1 MTTDHDII
9 AMART
14 GMSYRAIAAKVG
26 VSFGTVRRRIAIYRA
41 ENPES
46 LPYRYAAVEAAM
58 RYGQVGSAW
67 SAERDALLSEEW
79 PQGTPWEEVLAA
91 INELAGPEV
100 KYNAMAMRAAKLKL
114 KRPAGAGGRPA
125 TVSESIFSQ
134 SCRWEDACDAAGL
147 RFDDIPDPDAAPP
160 PRRGIMS
167 GKPPNHSDMVA
178 ARVAMASQA
187 RMAVAEVGVR
197 GLV

>member
-1 MTTDHDII
+1 MTPEPAII
-9 AMART
+9 ALARA
-14 GMSYRAIAAKVG
+14 GMSYRAIATQVG
-26 VSFGTVRRRIAIYRA
+26 VSHNTVRRHIAIYR
-41 ENPES
+41 EQNPES

-79 PQGTPWEEVLAA
+79 PQGTSWEEILAA
-91 INELAGPEV
+91 INEMEGPEV
-100 KYNAMAMRAAKLKL
+100 KYNTMAMRAAKLKL
-114 KRPAGAGGRPA
+114 KRPAGAGGRPV

-167 GKPPNHSDMVA
+167 GKPPDHAAMVA